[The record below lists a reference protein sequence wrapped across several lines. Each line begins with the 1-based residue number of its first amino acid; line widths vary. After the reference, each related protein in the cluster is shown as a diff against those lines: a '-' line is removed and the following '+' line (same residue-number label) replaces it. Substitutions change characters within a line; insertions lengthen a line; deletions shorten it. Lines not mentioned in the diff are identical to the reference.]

1 VSSRPR
7 GPSRRLADRRIHL
20 VLVFFAVA
28 FGCVLARAAWLQ
40 GVRGPALGELAAVQ
54 QRADVTK
61 PAGRG
66 TIYDRRGVPLALGR
80 QAMTVYVDPK
90 RVQEPERV
98 ADAAEKALGV
108 DSDEVLRSI
117 SDRSRRFV
125 YVARKADPEQAAA
138 LGRQELRGVGFY
150 PEEERIYPQGAIGS
164 HVLGYAGL
172 DNRGL
177 AGVEKQLDP
186 ILSGQAGNE
195 TIVRDPSGRL
205 IDVLR
210 GNDVEQGQDVTLT
223 IDHVLQSRTETVL
236 DRVVSKWRARSAT
249 AILLDIR
256 SGGLLA
262 MANAPGFDANQFAQV
277 SSDWSRNRAV
287 TDTFEPGSTFKVVT
301 VAAALAERLVGP
313 QTRFTLAPSIKLYD
327 RVIRE
332 DARDH
337 TETMSVAQILSRS
350 SNVGLVRLAQGL
362 GKKRLDEW
370 IRRFGFG
377 RRTGIEYPGETRGI
391 VHPREEWSG
400 TTIGNIPIGQGIA
413 VTPVQMAAA
422 YGAIA
427 NDGVWVQPHLVDRV
441 EGSGRVEPKERPVL
455 SEATAQQLTGMLRGV
470 VEEGSGTT
478 AQIPGYR
485 VAGKT
490 GTAAKPEP
498 TGGYSDTRYVAS
510 FVGFAPAKHPE
521 LVVLVTVDEPRG
533 AIWGGVVAAP
543 PFAEIMEFALQYLE
557 VAPDRRRQRSG

>member
-1 VSSRPR
+1 MSRSR
-7 GPSRRLADRRIHL
+7 GPSRRLADKRIHL

-90 RVQEPERV
+90 RVREPERV
-98 ADAAEKALGV
+98 ADAAAKALGV
-108 DSDEVLRSI
+108 DSDDVLRSI

-125 YVARKADPEQAAA
+125 YLARKADPERAAA
-138 LGRQELRGVGFY
+138 IGRQELPGVGFY

-186 ILSGQAGNE
+186 ILSGQPGNE
-195 TIVRDPSGRL
+195 TVVRDPSGRL

-210 GNDVEQGQDVTLT
+210 GNDAEQGQDVTLT

-249 AILLDIR
+249 AIVLDIR

-262 MANAPGFDANQFAQV
+262 MANAPVFDANQFGQV
-277 SSDWSRNRAV
+277 PPDWSRNRAV

-313 QTRFTLAPSIKLYD
+313 QTTFRLAPSIKLYD
-327 RVIRE
+327 REIRE
-332 DARDH
+332 DDRDV

-350 SNVGLVRLAQGL
+350 SNVGLVRLAQAL

-370 IRRFGFG
+370 VRRFGFG

-422 YGAIA
+422 YGALA
-427 NDGVWVQPHLVDRV
+427 NDGVWVQPHLVRRV
-441 EGSGRVEPKERPVL
+441 GDDKAPPPQRRRIVPRGVAQHILRMLEGVVREGSGHRAAVD
-455 SEATAQQLTGMLRGV
+455 GY
-470 VEEGSGTT
+470 
-478 AQIPGYR
+478 QI
-485 VAGKT
+485 AGKT
-490 GTAAKPEP
+490 GTAEKPDERGYG
-498 TGGYSDTRYVAS
+498 TGNYVAS
-510 FVGFAPAKHPE
+510 FVGIVPASDPRLAI
-521 LVVLVTVDEPRG
+521 LVLVDEPEG
-533 AIWGGVVAAP
+533 QYYGGMVAAP
-543 PFAEIMEFALQYLE
+543 AFRELARFTLQYLE
-557 VAPDRRRQRSG
+557 IPPDA

>member
-1 VSSRPR
+1 VSRSR

-90 RVQEPERV
+90 RVREPERV
-98 ADAAEKALGV
+98 ADAAAKALGV
-108 DSDEVLRSI
+108 DSDDVLRSI

-125 YVARKADPEQAAA
+125 YLARKADPERAAA
-138 LGRQELRGVGFY
+138 LGRQELPGVGFY

-186 ILSGQAGNE
+186 ILSGQPGNE
-195 TIVRDPSGRL
+195 TVVRDPSGRL

-210 GNDVEQGQDVTLT
+210 GNDAEQGQDVTLT
-223 IDHVLQSRTETVL
+223 IDHVLQSRTEMVL

-249 AILLDIR
+249 AIVLDIR
-256 SGGLLA
+256 TGGLLA
-262 MANAPGFDANQFAQV
+262 MANAPVFDANQFGQV
-277 SSDWSRNRAV
+277 PPDWSRNRAV

-313 QTRFTLAPSIKLYD
+313 QTTFRLAPSIKLYD
-327 RVIRE
+327 REIRE
-332 DARDH
+332 DDRDV

-350 SNVGLVRLAQGL
+350 SNVGLVRLAQAL

-370 IRRFGFG
+370 VRRFGFG

-422 YGAIA
+422 YGALA
-427 NDGVWVQPHLVDRV
+427 NDGVWVQPHLVRRV
-441 EGSGRVEPKERPVL
+441 GDDKAPPPQRRRIVPQAVAQHILRMLEGVVREGSGHRAAVD
-455 SEATAQQLTGMLRGV
+455 GY
-470 VEEGSGTT
+470 
-478 AQIPGYR
+478 QI
-485 VAGKT
+485 AGKT
-490 GTAAKPEP
+490 GTAEKPDERGYG
-498 TGGYSDTRYVAS
+498 TGNYVAS
-510 FVGFAPAKHPE
+510 FVGIVPASAPRLA
-521 LVVLVTVDEPRG
+521 VLVLVDEPQG
-533 AIWGGVVAAP
+533 QYYGGMVAAP
-543 PFAEIMEFALQYLE
+543 AFRELARFTLQYLE
-557 VAPDRRRQRSG
+557 IPPDA

>member
-1 VSSRPR
+1 VSRSR

-28 FGCVLARAAWLQ
+28 FGCVLA
-40 GVRGPALGELAAVQ
+40 RGPALGELAAVQ

-90 RVQEPERV
+90 RVREPERV
-98 ADAAEKALGV
+98 ADAAAKALGV
-108 DSDEVLRSI
+108 DSDDVLRSI

-125 YVARKADPEQAAA
+125 YLARKADPERAAA
-138 LGRQELRGVGFY
+138 LGRQELPGVGFY

-186 ILSGQAGNE
+186 ILSGQPGNE
-195 TIVRDPSGRL
+195 TVVRDPSGRL

-210 GNDVEQGQDVTLT
+210 GNDAEQGQDVTLT
-223 IDHVLQSRTETVL
+223 IDHVLQSRTEMVL

-249 AILLDIR
+249 AIVLDIR

-262 MANAPGFDANQFAQV
+262 MANAPVFDANQFGQV
-277 SSDWSRNRAV
+277 PPDWSRNRAV

-313 QTRFTLAPSIKLYD
+313 QTTFRLAPSIKLYD
-327 RVIRE
+327 REIRE
-332 DARDH
+332 DDRDV

-350 SNVGLVRLAQGL
+350 SNVGLVRLAQAL

-370 IRRFGFG
+370 VRRFGFG

-422 YGAIA
+422 YGALA
-427 NDGVWVQPHLVDRV
+427 NDGVWVQPHLVRRV
-441 EGSGRVEPKERPVL
+441 GDDKAPPPQRRRIVPQAVAQHILRMLEGVVREGSGHRAAVD
-455 SEATAQQLTGMLRGV
+455 GY
-470 VEEGSGTT
+470 
-478 AQIPGYR
+478 QI
-485 VAGKT
+485 AGKT
-490 GTAAKPEP
+490 GTAEKPDERGYG
-498 TGGYSDTRYVAS
+498 TGNYVAS
-510 FVGFAPAKHPE
+510 FVGIVPASAPRLA
-521 LVVLVTVDEPRG
+521 VLVLVDEPQG
-533 AIWGGVVAAP
+533 QYYGGMVAAP
-543 PFAEIMEFALQYLE
+543 AFRELARFALQYLE
-557 VAPDRRRQRSG
+557 IAPDA

>member
-1 VSSRPR
+1 VSRSR

-90 RVQEPERV
+90 RVREPERV
-98 ADAAEKALGV
+98 ADAAAKALGV
-108 DSDEVLRSI
+108 DSDDVLRSI

-125 YVARKADPEQAAA
+125 YLARKADPERAAA
-138 LGRQELRGVGFY
+138 LGRQELPGVGFY

-186 ILSGQAGNE
+186 ILSGQPGNE
-195 TIVRDPSGRL
+195 TVVRDPSGRL

-210 GNDVEQGQDVTLT
+210 GNDAEQGQDVTLT
-223 IDHVLQSRTETVL
+223 IDHVLQSRTEMVL

-249 AILLDIR
+249 AIVLDIR
-256 SGGLLA
+256 TGGLLA
-262 MANAPGFDANQFAQV
+262 MANAPVFDANQFGQV
-277 SSDWSRNRAV
+277 PPDWSRNRAV

-313 QTRFTLAPSIKLYD
+313 QTTFRLAPSIKLYD
-327 RVIRE
+327 REIRE
-332 DARDH
+332 DDRDV

-350 SNVGLVRLAQGL
+350 SNVGLVRLAQAL

-370 IRRFGFG
+370 VRRFGFG

-422 YGAIA
+422 YGALA
-427 NDGVWVQPHLVDRV
+427 NDGVWVQPHLVRRV
-441 EGSGRVEPKERPVL
+441 GDDKAPPPQRRRIVPQAVAQHILRMLEGVVREGSGHRAAVD
-455 SEATAQQLTGMLRGV
+455 GY
-470 VEEGSGTT
+470 
-478 AQIPGYR
+478 QI
-485 VAGKT
+485 AGKT
-490 GTAAKPEP
+490 GTAEKPDERGYG
-498 TGGYSDTRYVAS
+498 TGNYVAS
-510 FVGFAPAKHPE
+510 FVGIVPASAPRLA
-521 LVVLVTVDEPRG
+521 VLVLVDEPQG
-533 AIWGGVVAAP
+533 QYYGGMVAAP
-543 PFAEIMEFALQYLE
+543 AFRELARFALQYLE
-557 VAPDRRRQRSG
+557 IAPDA

>member
-1 VSSRPR
+1 LPT
-7 GPSRRLADRRIHL
+7 RRR
-20 VLVFFAVA
+20 
-28 FGCVLARAAWLQ
+28 
-40 GVRGPALGELAAVQ
+40 
-54 QRADVTK
+54 
-61 PAGRG
+61 
-66 TIYDRRGVPLALGR
+66 
-80 QAMTVYVDPK
+80 
-90 RVQEPERV
+90 
-98 ADAAEKALGV
+98 
-108 DSDEVLRSI
+108 
-117 SDRSRRFV
+117 RRFV
-125 YVARKADPEQAAA
+125 YVARKADPDQAAA

-186 ILSGQAGNE
+186 ILSGQPGNE

-236 DRVVSKWRARSAT
+236 DRVVTKWRARSAT

-277 SSDWSRNRAV
+277 SPDWSRNRAV

-313 QTRFTLAPSIKLYD
+313 QTTFTLAPSLKLYD

-332 DARDH
+332 DARDV
-337 TETMSVAQILSRS
+337 TETMSVAEILSRS
-350 SNVGLVRLAQGL
+350 SNVGLVRLAQAL
-362 GKKRLDEW
+362 GEKRLDEW

-391 VHPREEWSG
+391 VHPHEKWSG
-400 TTIGNIPIGQGIA
+400 TTIGNIPIGQGIS

-422 YGAIA
+422 YGALA
-427 NDGVWVQPHLVDRV
+427 NGGVWVQPHLVRRV
-441 EGSGRVEPKERPVL
+441 ADEEAPPPQRRRVVSPGVAQHILRMLQGVVRDGSGYRAAVD
-455 SEATAQQLTGMLRGV
+455 
-470 VEEGSGTT
+470 
-478 AQIPGYR
+478 GYQ

-490 GTAAKPEP
+490 GTAEKPDERGYG
-498 TGGYSDTRYVAS
+498 TGNYVAS
-510 FVGFAPAKHPE
+510 FVGIVPASAPRLAI
-521 LVVLVTVDEPRG
+521 LVLVDEPQG
-533 AIWGGVVAAP
+533 QYYGGMVAAP
-543 PFAEIMEFALQYLE
+543 AFGELARFALQYLE
-557 VAPDRRRQRSG
+557 IAPDARR

>member
-1 VSSRPR
+1 MSPKPR

-54 QRADVTK
+54 RRADVMK

-90 RVQEPERV
+90 RVHEPERV

-108 DSDEVLRSI
+108 DSDDVLRSI

-125 YVARKADPEQAAA
+125 YVARKADPDQAAA

-186 ILSGQAGNE
+186 ILSGQPGNE

-236 DRVVSKWRARSAT
+236 DRVVTKWRARSAT

-277 SSDWSRNRAV
+277 SPDWSRNRAV

-313 QTRFTLAPSIKLYD
+313 QTTFTLAPSLKLYD

-332 DARDH
+332 DARDV
-337 TETMSVAQILSRS
+337 TETMSVAEILSRS
-350 SNVGLVRLAQGL
+350 SNVGLVRLAQAL
-362 GKKRLDEW
+362 GEKRLDEW

-391 VHPREEWSG
+391 VHPHEKWSG
-400 TTIGNIPIGQGIA
+400 TTIGNIPIGQGIS

-422 YGAIA
+422 YGALA
-427 NDGVWVQPHLVDRV
+427 NGGVWVQPHLVRRV
-441 EGSGRVEPKERPVL
+441 ADEEAPPPQRRRVVSPGVAQHILRMLQGVVRDGSGYRAAVD
-455 SEATAQQLTGMLRGV
+455 
-470 VEEGSGTT
+470 
-478 AQIPGYR
+478 GYQ

-490 GTAAKPEP
+490 GTAEKPDERGYG
-498 TGGYSDTRYVAS
+498 TGNYVAS
-510 FVGFAPAKHPE
+510 FVGIVPASAPRLAI
-521 LVVLVTVDEPRG
+521 LVLVDEPQG
-533 AIWGGVVAAP
+533 QYYGGMVAAP
-543 PFAEIMEFALQYLE
+543 AFGELARFALQYLE
-557 VAPDRRRQRSG
+557 IAPDARR